1 MRQNRSTI
9 TYGQNGIVTA
19 FHGNWSQY
27 ESTLQPIPAEES
39 AQQLDLLTIDMHM
52 AQLCSQMNEPN
63 SDMAA
68 LDKAWQELL
77 ALKRQLLSGTTNMP
91 DAYK

>member
-1 MRQNRSTI
+1 MVK
-9 TYGQNGIVTA
+9 NGIVTA

-27 ESTLQPIPAEES
+27 ESALQPIPTEKS
-39 AQQLDLLTIDMHM
+39 DQQLDLLTIDMRM

-63 SDMAA
+63 SDMAT

-77 ALKRQLLSGTTNMP
+77 TLKRQLLSGTANIP